1 MSQPHPEI
9 RKALDIFEQTLS
21 ENGLTDLCSGGV
33 DAARAFQNARKLPE
47 DMLPPIYKVENRTIP
62 GPGGDIPIRIYRP
75 SGEQNLPLLMWFH
88 GGGWVLGTLEN
99 SELRCRTLANAVGCV
114 VVSVDYRLAPETP
127 FPGAI
132 NDCAAAT
139 TWAASATKTLGID
152 PHRIAVGG
160 DSAGGNLAA
169 CVALRARDTGPNLCF
184 QLLVYPII
192 TADFDRPSYIE
203 NAEGL
208 LLTRNTMQW
217 FWDCYV
223 PNIQDRTNPE
233 AAPIHAKD
241 LSGLPP
247 ALILAAEFDPLRD
260 EAEAYCAALK
270 AAGVDA
276 VTQRYNGMIHAFFMM
291 STENP
296 VDEIANASRE
306 AIEALCRA
314 FNIE

>member
-1 MSQPHPEI
+1 
-9 RKALDIFEQTLS
+9 
-21 ENGLTDLCSGGV
+21 
-33 DAARAFQNARKLPE
+33 
-47 DMLPPIYKVENRTIP
+47 
-62 GPGGDIPIRIYRP
+62 
-75 SGEQNLPLLMWFH
+75 
-88 GGGWVLGTLEN
+88 
-99 SELRCRTLANAVGCV
+99 
-114 VVSVDYRLAPETP
+114 
-127 FPGAI
+127 
-132 NDCAAAT
+132 
-139 TWAASATKTLGID
+139 
-152 PHRIAVGG
+152 
-160 DSAGGNLAA
+160 
-169 CVALRARDTGPNLCF
+169 
-184 QLLVYPII
+184 
-192 TADFDRPSYIE
+192 
-203 NAEGL
+203 
-208 LLTRNTMQW
+208 MQW